1 MRPAEGAYVPT
12 GHEEQFDPS
21 PMGLTLPAGQLI
33 HPSPLKCVPG
43 EQRGV
48 GEVLGMGE
56 DEGSAVG
63 GAVGNNEG
71 RGVGMGVMVGWLV
84 GMGLFGVG
92 MGVGLFVDVVG
103 NREGTGEGTGGMQSV
118 RLS

>member
-1 MRPAEGAYVPT
+1 MHAP
-12 GHEEQFDPS
+12 
-21 PMGLTLPAGQLI
+21 
-33 HPSPLKCVPG
+33 PLNCVPG
-43 EQRGV
+43 KQRGV

-63 GAVGNNEG
+63 GAVGNDEG
-71 RGVGMGVMVGWLV
+71 RGVGMEVMVGWLV

-92 MGVGLFVDVVG
+92 MRVGKFVNVVG
-103 NREGTGEGTGGMQSV
+103 NREGIGEGTGGMQSV